1 MAQAVKDLSDCDIA
15 IGTTAG
21 IGRGGM
27 SVITDEYEITTTTD
41 VYADLNEN
49 NSDDL
54 FKRSENGIEK
64 TLKIVLLL
72 LNGAMDELESMEN
85 IEIIEK

>member
-1 MAQAVKDLSDCDIA
+1 
-15 IGTTAG
+15 
-21 IGRGGM
+21 M

-54 FKRSENGIEK
+54 FKKSENGIEK